1 MKKILLILTIIAL
14 PSMTYAGSDCEVVK
28 ISLYDDVRG
37 HVSSLTHMFSGG
49 TRSCATVTVENTSR
63 GGRFNGKIT
72 AIFMDGKTKTK
83 SFKSERLSQG
93 ERATTKICWSKKSEL
108 ESMECEF

>member
-14 PSMTYAGSDCEVVK
+14 PSMTYAGSDCEVVN
-28 ISLYDDVRG
+28 ISLYDNMRVIG
-37 HVSSLTHMFSGG
+37 GFSSS

-83 SFKSERLSQG
+83 SFKSEKLSQG

>member
-1 MKKILLILTIIAL
+1 MSIIK
-14 PSMTYAGSDCEVVK
+14 SDPFF
-28 ISLYDDVRG
+28 L
-37 HVSSLTHMFSGG
+37 FP
-49 TRSCATVTVENTSR
+49 TVTVENTSL
-63 GGRFNGKIT
+63 GGKLKGTIT

-83 SFKSERLSQG
+83 SFKSDRIHKG